1 MTTQQ
6 DSSPLDLQRCAFF
19 LDVDGTLAEIQPRPE
34 LVFIPPPTLRAIEQM
49 QVLGVPVA
57 VVSGRRIEELDRLLS
72 PLRLP
77 AAGVHGAER
86 RGIDGTLHHLKL
98 DTQALARIE
107 QELTAACR
115 SYPGLML
122 ENKGVAFALHY
133 RQAPELEPQVREL
146 AEDFARRHAD
156 VLSLQPGKCVF
167 ELKPKG
173 ASKGEVIRDMM
184 REPPFQGRVP
194 VFVGDD
200 LTDEAGFAVVDE
212 LGGYTFKVGTGETL
226 ARRRLDSVAAV
237 SLWLSELLS
246 VAQAPGAVSSNNKS
260 EGQS

>member
-6 DSSPLDLQRCAFF
+6 DSSPLDLRHCAFF
-19 LDVDGTLAEIQPRPE
+19 FDVDGTLAEIQPRPE
-34 LVFIPPPTLRAIEQM
+34 QVFIPPVTLRSIEQL
-49 QVLGVPVA
+49 QTLGVPVA

-86 RGIDGTLHHLKL
+86 RGIDGTLHHLAL
-98 DTQALARIE
+98 DAQALQRIE
-107 QELTAACR
+107 QELTTACDR
-115 SYPGLML
+115 YPGLRL

-146 AEDFARRHAD
+146 AEDFAQRYAD

-184 REPPFQGRVP
+184 REAPFNGRVP

-212 LGGYTFKVGTGETL
+212 LGGYTYKVGTGETL
-226 ARRRLDSVAAV
+226 ARQRFDSVAAV
-237 SLWLSELLS
+237 SLWLNELLS
-246 VAQAPGAVSSNNKS
+246 AAEAPGAVSTKNKS